1 MHKSPSFKTLPKP
14 ILLHYYFAAKV
25 KPSTLGDALSRAKF
39 ASPRTKS
46 WPQYQQANANVPPR
60 TVDRNSAGSRING
73 EFQKVVVDCGCE
85 SRA

>member
-1 MHKSPSFKTLPKP
+1 M
-14 ILLHYYFAAKV
+14 LLHYYFAAKV
-25 KPSTLGDALSRAKF
+25 KPSTLGSQCHTLGDALSRAKF